1 MYGGFGVG
9 GEIVRFEIVRVLGFM
24 KVACDGRRRKV
35 GIVSGWAGIALA
47 VDSVSSMVKSTVC
60 FVDLIQPLSAYEMMQ
75 FTFRMV
81 SRFGRY
87 PIARSKSIGPV
98 SGNAST

>member
-1 MYGGFGVG
+1 M
-9 GEIVRFEIVRVLGFM
+9 RFLGFM

-47 VDSVSSMVKSTVC
+47 GDSVSSVVKILSGMYIPNMLPPRLSTIC
-60 FVDLIQPLSAYEMMQ
+60 FVDLIHSLSAYEMMQ

-87 PIARSKSIGPV
+87 LIARSKSIGPV